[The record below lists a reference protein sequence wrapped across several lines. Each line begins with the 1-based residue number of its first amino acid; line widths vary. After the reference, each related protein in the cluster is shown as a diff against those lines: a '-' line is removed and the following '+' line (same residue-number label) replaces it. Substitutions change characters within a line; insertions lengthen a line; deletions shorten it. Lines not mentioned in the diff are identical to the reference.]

1 MVYPG
6 FVFSISVI
14 KDFGDFPEIF
24 GQKVTK
30 FVSRISLLLSPKF
43 LVFPF
48 FENVNNQFSLI
59 TNLIICA
66 YKEV

>member
-1 MVYPG
+1 
-6 FVFSISVI
+6 
-14 KDFGDFPEIF
+14 
-24 GQKVTK
+24 VTK